1 MYGMLVLGIS
11 YRTITIILGL
21 NNWIVSLCPLAHFDA
36 LALGSLLAIKV
47 REGKK
52 ISRRTFIYSIVGGS
66 VGIFVCIIIIA
77 ANNQVGIV
85 QAYQLLSSSKNYLD
99 NWFTGNIYFFISL
112 LSTGIISILLV
123 YDNNKDKNGIMKKSL
138 VFLGDNS
145 YCLYLFHWP
154 ILSVIRKISDIW
166 SVTLLAVLGLTII
179 ATVIY
184 AKFYLLIDN
193 KCKSICKMKI

>member
-1 MYGMLVLGIS
+1 MHGILVLGIS

-21 NNWIVSLCPLAHFDA
+21 NNWIIALCPLAHCDA

-52 ISRRTFIYSIVGGS
+52 ISRRTFIYSIVCG
-66 VGIFVCIIIIA
+66 VGIFICIIIIA
-77 ANNQVGIV
+77 ANNQVGFV

-99 NWFTGNIYFFISL
+99 NWFTGNIYFLTPL

-123 YDNNKDKNGIMKKSL
+123 YDNNKNKNGIIKKSL

-154 ILSVIRKISDIW
+154 ILLVIKKMSDIW
-166 SVTLLAVLGLTII
+166 PVTLLAVLCLTII

-184 AKFYLLIDN
+184 VKFYSLIDN